1 MAARTNLTTRE
12 VKSSNQATVAA
23 LKTKIDEHDAALDAV
38 ADTVGN
44 EDISAAGAVSLLCF
58 LTTLTIANTVAYTL
72 ASGTKV
78 GQRKMIRVK
87 AVSGSPAGTVSGTFV
102 NGATAATSIAFNAA
116 EDTVMLVWNG
126 TAWAVALAISV
137 SIT

>member
-1 MAARTNLTTRE
+1 MAARTNLTARE
-12 VKSSNQATVAA
+12 VRAQNQATIATMKA
-23 LKTKIDEHDAALDAV
+23 KIDEHDLALDAV
-38 ADTVGN
+38 CDSVGN

-72 ASGTKV
+72 AAGTKV

-87 AVSGSPAGTVSGTFV
+87 AVSGSPAGTVTGTFV
-102 NGATAATSIAFNAA
+102 NGATAATSLAFNAA

-126 TAWAVALAISV
+126 TAWAIALAISV